1 MLSSMSLWDSVAGLT
16 VKVDGY
22 RLQRRE
28 SATPGGWTRV
38 TTTVAVEGDGVT
50 GEGEDVTY
58 KAEDHDHVPDEL
70 MLAGTWSLEDLSRHL
85 DEQELWA
92 GDPDDHTGQ
101 DHRRW
106 GFESAIL
113 DLALRQN
120 EVGLGEALGRQ
131 ELPVRFVVSTR
142 AAPER
147 WLEVAPGL
155 EFKLDAEKDWDRPLL
170 GRLRELDRVRVV
182 DLKAYYRGTVVDLA
196 PDPEL
201 YRAVVEE
208 LPDVVIEDPW
218 LEDGLREALA
228 GAEDRLSFDA
238 PVHSL
243 SDLDDLPLE
252 PHWLNIKPSRFGTV
266 RELLET
272 IEACEERGIKLYGGG
287 QYELGPG
294 RLQIQRLASV
304 FYPEGP
310 NDVAPSVY
318 NEGEPREG
326 LPQSPLPAPEGIGF

>member
-1 MLSSMSLWDSVAGLT
+1 MALWDSVADLP

-22 RLQRRE
+22 TLERRE
-28 SATPGGWTRV
+28 SPTPSGWTRV
-38 TTTVAVEGDGVT
+38 TTTIVLEGEGAT
-50 GEGEDVTY
+50 GQGEDVTY
-58 KAEDHDHVPDEL
+58 EAEMHDGVPDDL
-70 MLAGTWSLEDLSRHL
+70 MCAGTWSFEDFSHRL
-85 DEQELWA
+85 DEFEELTE
-92 GDPDDHTGQ
+92 GY
-101 DHRRW
+101 RRW
-106 GFESAIL
+106 AFEGAAL

-120 EVGLGEALGRQ
+120 ELGLGQALGRQ

-147 WLEVAPGL
+147 WLEVAPEL

-170 GRLRELDRVRVV
+170 RRLRELDRVRVV
-182 DLKAYYRGTVVDLA
+182 DLKAYYHGTVVDLA

-201 YRAVVEE
+201 YRAIAEE
-208 LPDVVIEDPW
+208 LPDVVIEDAW
-218 LEDGLREALA
+218 LEDGCREALT

-243 SDLDDLPLE
+243 TDLDELPLE
-252 PHWLNIKPSRFGTV
+252 PQWLNIKPSRFGTV
-266 RELLET
+266 RALFET
-272 IEACEERGIKLYGGG
+272 IDACEERGIRLYGGG

-294 RLQIQRLASV
+294 RPQIQRLASV

-326 LPQSPLPAPEGIGF
+326 LPQSPLPAHEEPGF

>member
-1 MLSSMSLWDSVAGLT
+1 MALWDSVAGLT
-16 VKVDGY
+16 VRVDGY
-22 RLQRRE
+22 TLKRRE
-28 SATPGGWTRV
+28 SQTPSGWTRV
-38 TTTVAVEGDGVT
+38 TTTIAAEGDGAT

-58 KAEDHDHVPDEL
+58 SADDHDHVPADL
-70 MLAGTWSLEDLSRHL
+70 MLAGTWRFEDLSRRL
-85 DEQELWA
+85 DELELWS
-92 GDPDDHTGQ
+92 GDPEDHTGQ

-106 GFESAIL
+106 GFESALL

-120 EVGLGEALGRQ
+120 ELGLGEALGRQ
-131 ELPVRFVVSTR
+131 ERPVRFVVSTR

-147 WLEVAPGL
+147 WLEVAPEL
-155 EFKLDAEKDWDRPLL
+155 EFKVDAEKDWNRPLL
-170 GRLRELDRVRVV
+170 RRLRELDRVRVV
-182 DLKAYYRGTVVDLA
+182 DLKAYYRGTSVDLA

-208 LPDVVIEDPW
+208 LPDAVVEDPW
-218 LEDGLREALA
+218 LEDGLWEALA

-243 SDLDDLPLE
+243 ADLDGLALE
-252 PHWLNIKPSRFGTV
+252 PRWLNIKPSRFGTV

-272 IEACEERGIKLYGGG
+272 IEACEERGIRLYGGG

-304 FYPEGP
+304 FYPDGP

-326 LPQSPLPAPEGIGF
+326 LPQSPLPRADTPGL

>member
-1 MLSSMSLWDSVAGLT
+1 MALWESVAGLE
-16 VKVDGY
+16 VRVDDY
-22 RLQRRE
+22 SLQRRE

-38 TTTVAVEGDGVT
+38 TTTIVLEGDGAT

-58 KAEDHDHVPDEL
+58 SADDHDHVPEEL
-70 MLAGTWSLEDLSRHL
+70 MLAGTWNLEDLSLRL
-85 DEQELWA
+85 DELELWQ
-92 GDPDDHTGQ
+92 GDADDHTGQ

-106 GFESAIL
+106 GFESAVL

-120 EVGLGEALGRQ
+120 ELGLGEALGRD
-131 ELPVRFVVSTR
+131 ERPVRFVVSTR
-142 AAPER
+142 SAPER

-155 EFKLDAEKDWDRPLL
+155 EFKLDAEKDWDRALL
-170 GRLRELDRVRVV
+170 RRLRELDRVRVV

-201 YRAVVEE
+201 YRAIVEE

-218 LEDGLREALA
+218 LDDGLREALA

-243 SDLDDLPLE
+243 ADLDGLPLA
-252 PHWLNIKPSRFGTV
+252 PQWLNIKPSRFGTV
-266 RELLET
+266 RGLLET
-272 IEACEERGIKLYGGG
+272 IEACEERGIRLYGGG

-294 RLQIQRLASV
+294 RPQIQRLASV
-304 FYPEGP
+304 FYPDAP

-326 LPQSPLPAPEGIGF
+326 LPQSPLPPREEPGF

>member
-1 MLSSMSLWDSVAGLT
+1 MSLWDGVSELT

-22 RLQRRE
+22 TLERRE
-28 SATPGGWTRV
+28 SATPSGWTRV
-38 TTTVAVEGDGVT
+38 TTTVVLEGEGET
-50 GEGEDVTY
+50 GQGEDVTY
-58 KAEDHDHVPDEL
+58 DAEMHDDVPAEL
-70 MLAGTWSLEDLSRHL
+70 MLAGTWSFEDLSHRL
-85 DEQELWA
+85 DDFEELTE
-92 GDPDDHTGQ
+92 GY
-101 DHRRW
+101 RRW
-106 GFESAIL
+106 AFESAAL

-120 EVGLGEALGRQ
+120 EVGFGEALRRQ

-147 WLEVAPGL
+147 WLEVAPDL
-155 EFKLDAEKDWDRPLL
+155 EFKLDAEKDWDRALL
-170 GRLRELDRVRVV
+170 RRLRELDRVRVV
-182 DLKAYYRGTVVDLA
+182 DLKAYYHGTVVDLA

-201 YRAVVEE
+201 YSAVADE
-208 LPDVVIEDPW
+208 LPDAVIEDAW

-238 PVHSL
+238 PIHSL

-252 PHWLNIKPSRFGTV
+252 PRWLNIKPSRFGTV
-266 RELLET
+266 RGLLET
-272 IEACEERGIKLYGGG
+272 IEACEERGISMYGGG

-294 RLQIQRLASV
+294 RPQIQRLASV

-326 LPQSPLPAPEGIGF
+326 LPQSPLPAPEGSGF

>member
-1 MLSSMSLWDSVAGLT
+1 MSLWDSVAELP

-22 RLQRRE
+22 KLERRE
-28 SATPGGWTRV
+28 SPTPSGWTRV
-38 TTTVAVEGDGVT
+38 TTTVVLQGEGAPGQ
-50 GEGEDVTY
+50 GEDVTY
-58 KAEDHDHVPDEL
+58 ESELHDGVPDEL
-70 MLAGTWSLEDLSRHL
+70 MLAGTWSFDDFSHRL
-85 DEQELWA
+85 DEFEELA
-92 GDPDDHTGQ
+92 EGF
-101 DHRRW
+101 RRW
-106 GFESAIL
+106 AFESAGL

-120 EVGLGEALGRQ
+120 ELGLGQVFGRQ

-155 EFKLDAEKDWDRPLL
+155 EFKLDAEKDWGRPLL
-170 GRLRELDRVRVV
+170 RGLRELDRVRVV
-182 DLKAYYRGTVVDLA
+182 DLKAYYHGTAVDLV
-196 PDPEL
+196 PSPEL
-201 YRAVVEE
+201 YRAIVEE
-208 LPDVVIEDPW
+208 LPEAIIEDAW
-218 LEDGLREALA
+218 LEDGLREVLA

-252 PHWLNIKPSRFGTV
+252 PRWLNIKPSRFGTV
-266 RELLET
+266 RGLLET
-272 IEACEERGIKLYGGG
+272 IEACEEREIKMYGGG

-304 FYPEGP
+304 FYAEGP
-310 NDVAPSVY
+310 NDVAPSAY

-326 LPQSPLPAPEGIGF
+326 LPQSPLPAREEPGF

>member
-1 MLSSMSLWDSVAGLT
+1 MSLWDAVANLE
-16 VKVDGY
+16 VRLDGY
-22 RLQRRE
+22 SLQRRE
-28 SATPGGWTRV
+28 SATPSGWTRV
-38 TTTVAVEGDGVT
+38 TTTVLFEGDGAT

-58 KAEDHDHVPDEL
+58 DAESHDDVPAAL
-70 MLAGTWSLEDLSRHL
+70 MLAGTWSFEDFSHRL
-85 DEQELWA
+85 DELEELSE
-92 GDPDDHTGQ
+92 GY
-101 DHRRW
+101 RRW
-106 GFESAIL
+106 AFESAAL

-120 EVGLGEALGRQ
+120 ELGLGEALGRQ

-147 WLEVAPGL
+147 WLAVAPEL
-155 EFKLDAEKDWDRPLL
+155 ELKLDAEKDWNRELL
-170 GRLRELDRVRVV
+170 RKLRELDRVRVV
-182 DLKAYYRGTVVDLA
+182 DLKAYYSGTVVDLA

-201 YRAVVEE
+201 YRAIVEE
-208 LPDVVIEDPW
+208 LPDVVIEDAW

-243 SDLDDLPLE
+243 SDLDELPLE
-252 PHWLNIKPSRFGTV
+252 PQWLNIKPSRFGTV
-266 RELLET
+266 RGLLET

-294 RLQIQRLASV
+294 RPQIQRLASV

-310 NDVAPSVY
+310 NDVAPSAY
-318 NEGEPREG
+318 NEGEPRDG
-326 LPQSPLPAPEGIGF
+326 LPQSPLPAREGPGF